1 MRISFDAQLQ
11 EKFQAKFLHL
21 KSGKHITF
29 MFSLNSE
36 KSTPLLKRFLQFR
49 IEALFWQ
56 AWFNS
61 RPL

>member
-49 IEALFWQ
+49 IEALF
-56 AWFNS
+56 
-61 RPL
+61 